1 MEFSENIQIRAIGN
15 LLQYYASDLEYICNF
30 KRFKES
36 PIEPYI
42 DIYKKNNPGL
52 FQAFI
57 NEFRVARNVKEGKRR
72 DLLVK
77 IHRWVH
83 SPKADDVD
91 ALAESIKN
99 MTFQKTMIS
108 LSSKILFLNNP
119 ARIVPCDRLNR
130 RALGLEKEK
139 NYRAFDAKIQK
150 MREEQRSLFQEWL
163 LPVIMYLNKIE
174 SGFSGELKD
183 FETIRMNRFI
193 DKLLWMKGS
202 DLSRMQDEVS
212 D

>member
-1 MEFSENIQIRAIGN
+1 MEFSDKIRIQAIGN
-15 LLQYYASDLEYICNF
+15 LLQYYESDLEYF
-30 KRFKES
+30 KRFKLFREGRIKPKMYLS
-36 PIEPYI
+36 
-42 DIYKKNNPGL
+42 KNPGM

-57 NEFRVARNVKEGKRR
+57 NEYRVARNVKASKRH

-77 IHRWVH
+77 IRKWVKKK
-83 SPKADDVD
+83 KADDVD

-130 RALGLEKEK
+130 MALGLEKEK
-139 NYRAFDAKIQK
+139 EYSAFDAKIQK
-150 MREEQRSLFQEWL
+150 LREEQRSLFQEWL
-163 LPVIMYLNKIE
+163 LPVMRYLITIE

-183 FETIRMNRFI
+183 VETIRLNRFI
-193 DKLLWMKGS
+193 DKLLWVKG
-202 DLSRMQDEVS
+202 LEISRMKNNGAS
-212 D
+212 K